1 MLGLSPAAQ
10 ISPAPIPRDPTA
22 TSRHGTQAGTEAR
35 ARDAQGFLGSSLG
48 LVSHKLSQQTAK
60 PDKISKSS
68 KNDQKVSKEFLAGY
82 VSKNL
87 GTMEVQRSLHRPRPE
102 EQKVARA
109 PGAEQRS
116 WWCEMLRGPVNLGDP
131 WRDVRGPYWCHN
143 HQNFSN

>member
-102 EQKVARA
+102 EQKVASPRGGATLVVVRDAPRA
-109 PGAEQRS
+109 GEFGGSMERCS
-116 WWCEMLRGPVNLGDP
+116 WTLLVPQPPEL
-131 WRDVRGPYWCHN
+131 
-143 HQNFSN
+143 Q

>member
-60 PDKISKSS
+60 PAKYPKAAKIIKQSQKSFWRATYLRIWGPWKSS
-68 KNDQKVSKEFLAGY
+68 
-82 VSKNL
+82 
-87 GTMEVQRSLHRPRPE
+87 EVCI
-102 EQKVARA
+102 A
-109 PGAEQRS
+109 PGLKSRRS
-116 WWCEMLRGPVNLGDP
+116 PGPQGWSDAPGGARCSAGEFGGSMEGCSWTLLVPQPPEL
-131 WRDVRGPYWCHN
+131 
-143 HQNFSN
+143 